1 MRCPSCAVENSE
13 GMKFCIECAAPLTRH
28 CPHCDCANPPQA
40 RFCGQCAASLSGPLA
55 AAASPP
61 RVLQAHTPLSY
72 TPAYLAEKILHSK
85 TALEGERKQVTVLFA
100 DLKGSMELLA
110 DRDPAEALGDRWRLA
125 RTYCSQAQ
133 YFRILRRYDL
143 ALQAGQRA
151 LTIAIDLG
159 DATLQVMAH
168 AALGEAYH
176 GQGDY
181 LQAIDLLREAVKSLD
196 GERLHERIGPD
207 RLLLAVTCHAWLVR
221 CLAEVGAFAEGRAIS
236 QQAVR
241 MAEVVEHPF
250 SQRIAYDGAGILS
263 LRQGGLPQAVLWLER
278 GLELRQAM
286 GIKRYPSFPGEFFA
300 LGCAYALSGRLTE
313 ARLQLEEGT
322 SKEWGQGWS
331 AFVGEVYWLTGR
343 TNMAFWLARAALQAS
358 RTCKERGHEGWALRL
373 LGEIYM
379 RQDPPA
385 IQAAK
390 TSYDQALVV
399 AEELRMRPLLAH
411 CHLGRGEL
419 LATMGQRELA
429 RDDLCTAR
437 DLYRSMAMTFWAARA
452 QAALAQSSG

>member
-1 MRCPSCAVENSE
+1 
-13 GMKFCIECAAPLTRH
+13 
-28 CPHCDCANPPQA
+28 
-40 RFCGQCAASLSGPLA
+40 
-55 AAASPP
+55 
-61 RVLQAHTPLSY
+61 
-72 TPAYLAEKILHSK
+72 
-85 TALEGERKQVTVLFA
+85 VTVLFA

-110 DRDPAEALGDRWRLA
+110 DRDPEEAQAILDPVLDRMMHA
-125 RTYCSQAQ
+125 VH
-133 YFRILRRYDL
+133 RYE
-143 ALQAGQRA
+143 G
-151 LTIAIDLG
+151 TVN
-159 DATLQVMAH
+159 QVMGDGIMALFGAPVAH
-168 AALGEAYH
+168 EDHAVRACYAALAVQEAIRHYTEELRCAH
-176 GQGDY
+176 G
-181 LQAIDLLREAVKSLD
+181 IAVKSLD
-196 GERLHERIGPD
+196 GERLHERIGLD
-207 RLLLAVTCHAWLVR
+207 RLLLAVTCRAWLVR
-221 CLAEVGAFAEGRAIS
+221 CL
-236 QQAVR
+236 
-241 MAEVVEHPF
+241 AEVVEHPF
-250 SQRIAYDGAGILS
+250 SQRIAFDGAGILS
-263 LRQGGLPQAVLWLER
+263 LRQGDLPQAVLWLER

-286 GIKRYPSFPGEFFA
+286 GIKRYPGFPGEFFA

-322 SKEWGQGWS
+322 S
-331 AFVGEVYWLTGR
+331 
-343 TNMAFWLARAALQAS
+343 
-358 RTCKERGHEGWALRL
+358 KERGHEGWALRL